1 MGISF
6 FSTEVLVSIQI
17 LKQIIVFHIQEY
29 GIAKREQKKIAK
41 QIHSKLMKSL
51 FVIFAGIEM
60 TLLPLATLIALL
72 LHFFPCHH
80 VRMEDREIAH
90 NNIISLTDSDD
101 GKFIHQD
108 AVPHQIK
115 KRNGG

>member
-1 MGISF
+1 
-6 FSTEVLVSIQI
+6 
-17 LKQIIVFHIQEY
+17 
-29 GIAKREQKKIAK
+29 
-41 QIHSKLMKSL
+41 MKSL

-90 NNIISLTDSDD
+90 KNIIRLTDLD
-101 GKFIHQD
+101 GVEIIDQD
-108 AVPHQIK
+108 TGPHQIR
-115 KRNGG
+115 KRSAG